1 MNRVEAAFAV
11 ILIILSLTACV
22 SGHSPILTGG
32 NEGIEN
38 AVLIDDP
45 LKSWALY
52 GTFPDAGSVSY
63 YAFSLEKGDRLWF
76 SVFTPE
82 KEVIY
87 PQAVLIGPGIESTGE
102 VPAGVVLLENNG
114 YIVVPGKFPD
124 VPEYEPF
131 TPSANYQWSK
141 FEYIAEVPGTYYI
154 AMVNKGT
161 GPGNYGLAVGYKE
174 EFTLSEWVLI
184 PLSIANVRIWE
195 GSSPAFVVGFP
206 LFIVWIGLLYLFR
219 FKREPV
225 RINPETLAGGTGGFL
240 YVAGSVFM
248 LIQACIALV
257 KTGFEASFLVT
268 AIFILIPMILGVL
281 ILRYMVKPVRYQGIK
296 LLLLGV
302 LGLVVWAG
310 YVAGPVLVIL
320 SGLMILFKRR
330 GRAKQP

>member
-38 AVLIDDP
+38 AVHIDDP

-82 KEVIY
+82 NDAVY
-87 PQAVLIGPGIESTGE
+87 PEAVVIGPGIGSGGE
-102 VPAGVVLLENNG
+102 LSACVFVPENNG
-114 YIVVPGKFPD
+114 YIVIPGKFPD
-124 VPEYEPF
+124 FPDYEPF
-131 TPSANYQWSK
+131 TPAANYQWLK
-141 FEYIAEVPGTYYI
+141 YEYIADVPGTYYI
-154 AMVNKGT
+154 AMVNNGT

-225 RINPETLAGGTGGFL
+225 QINPKTVPGVSGGLL
-240 YVAGSVFM
+240 YIAGSVFM
-248 LIQACIALV
+248 LIQGGIALY
-257 KTGFEASFLVT
+257 KTGFQASFGVT
-268 AIFILIPMILGVL
+268 AIFILIPLILGFL
-281 ILRYMVKPVRYQGIK
+281 ILRYMVKPIRYQGIK
-296 LLLLGV
+296 LLLLGA

-320 SGLMILFKRR
+320 SGMMILFKRR